1 MNTKNRM
8 AKFIGIFN
16 FKIWFENSPQS
27 FIANINNI
35 ILTRNLLSCA
45 NIKIYSFQELLHLE
59 TRHLEIFQ
67 TALKIYLLQAVLC
80 QWNDYSLLLAI
91 LFLIEETDCLPKI

>member
-1 MNTKNRM
+1 MNIKNRT

-16 FKIWFENSPQS
+16 LKIWFENSPQF
-27 FIANINNI
+27 FIANIDNI
-35 ILTRNLLSCA
+35 ILTRNLFKYSCA

-67 TALKIYLLQAVLC
+67 IALKIYLFQAVLC
-80 QWNDYSLLLAI
+80 GMII
-91 LFLIEETDCLPKI
+91 LCYWLYYF